1 MFLYI
6 VGTEIQAS
14 LDAKCCRCLE
24 ILESLRSSWVMDYFG
39 GFRYVKMKLNTHVV
53 PWTHT

>member
-24 ILESLRSSWVMDYFG
+24 ILKSLRSSWVMDYFG

>member
-6 VGTEIQAS
+6 VGTEMQAS

-24 ILESLRSSWVMDYFG
+24 ISESLRSLWVIDYFG
-39 GFRYVKMKLNTHVV
+39 GIRCVKVKLNTCVV